1 MQIRRGCVGG
11 SVYDQDDVW
20 GERTV
25 DSVSTDVLRHRVGA
39 AVKIEDMTMQNL
51 LQWYGHVIR

>member
-1 MQIRRGCVGG
+1 MQIRRGCVGA

-20 GERTV
+20 GERMV
-25 DSVSTDVLRHRVGA
+25 DSVSTDVLRDRVGA